1 MPVEDDDSRADS
13 RSVVAFVAVGSNID
27 PERNIEMALRKL
39 QQSAILHA
47 TSTFYRTPPLE
58 RPDRPMFVNGVC
70 KISSGLPARQLKFQV
85 LRRIEHELGRERVE
99 DRHAPRTIDLDLIIY
114 GDSVIEEEGLLVP
127 DPDIRRRA
135 FIAVPL
141 LELAPGLQLPGTLEP
156 LAPLPVAQ
164 SMEGLVPL
172 VSFSEQ
178 LRQRL
183 MS

>member
-1 MPVEDDDSRADS
+1 MPVEDTDNCGDFG
-13 RSVVAFVAVGSNID
+13 SVVAFVAVGSNID

-39 QQSAILHA
+39 QQLAFLHA

-58 RPDRPMFVNGVC
+58 RPDQPMFVNGAC
-70 KISSGLPARQLKFQV
+70 KISSSLSPRQLKFQV
-85 LRRIEHELGRERVE
+85 LRRIEDELGRNRTG
-99 DRHAPRTIDLDLIIY
+99 DRHAPRTVDLDLIIY
-114 GDSVIEEEGLLVP
+114 GDAVIEEAGLRLP

-141 LELAPGLQLPGTLEP
+141 LELAPGLRLPGSLEP
-156 LAPLPVAQ
+156 LASLPVAQ

-172 VSFSEQ
+172 ASFTKQ